1 MSGEITPTLR
11 PVVTLDEALAR
22 INQEDSDQEDSDQEE
37 PEEEP
42 TVKQDITI
50 DRVFTDRIIHAL
62 DTRNDITIHGIKSID
77 NVKTVIRIYKKS
89 YKAILIEITYAYA
102 AAFKPLQKFWI
113 FAEYSEI
120 SQTVK
125 SIGKLKYDRIGQIFK
140 YPENIEKQSI
150 EDEVA
155 CMIASEATS
164 SVQLAWDICCVCHEH
179 TDCETIC
186 GHNLCLRCHSQMI
199 ALKNDKCPLCR
210 LRLYY
215 E

>member
-22 INQEDSDQEDSDQEE
+22 INQDDSDQEDTE
-37 PEEEP
+37 PP
-42 TVKQDITI
+42 VKQDLTI
-50 DRVFTDRIIHAL
+50 DKYKLLTDRIIRAL
-62 DTRNDITIHGIKSID
+62 ETRYVITIHGIKTID
-77 NVKTVIRIYKKS
+77 NVKANVRIYKKS
-89 YKAILIEITYAYA
+89 YKAILIEITYAYV

-120 SQTVK
+120 TQTIK
-125 SIGKLKYDRIGQIFK
+125 SIGKLKYGRIGQIFK
-140 YPENIEKQSI
+140 YPENIDKQTI

-155 CMIASEATS
+155 CLIASEATS
-164 SVQLAWDICCVCHEH
+164 SVQLAWDVCCVCHEH

-186 GHNLCLRCHSQMI
+186 GHKLCLQCHSQMI
-199 ALKNDKCPLCR
+199 VLENDKCPLCR
-210 LRLYY
+210 RILPY